1 MERFTACF
9 AELEDPREDNARHDL
24 HEILLIALCALLCGA
39 EDCSEMAAFGRAKE
53 GFLRQFLTLR
63 HGIPSHDTFSRV
75 FRLLDPVQF
84 HACFLRFMQD
94 FAQTAQG
101 VIAIDGKTLRRSFDR
116 AAQKSPLHL
125 VSAWAAGSRLLLGQ
139 LATEE
144 KSNEI
149 TAVPKLLEMLSLKG
163 TIITADAL
171 NCQRSIA
178 AKVVE
183 KGGDY
188 VLALKGNQGT
198 LLEDVRLYL
207 DDPANAPVLSIGKP
221 EVDADHGRIE
231 TRQAFVC
238 TKIDWLAEHDW
249 PGLAALG
256 KVVRTREI
264 KSTVTQETAYYL
276 LSSELSP
283 ARFGAVARGH
293 WGIENSLHWVLD
305 VTMNEDQSRN
315 RKDHGPQNLALLR
328 RWALNTCKLEGSK
341 GSIKGKLKRAGW
353 NDNFLARLL
362 TLAGQDQMR

>member
-1 MERFTACF
+1 
-9 AELEDPREDNARHDL
+9 
-24 HEILLIALCALLCGA
+24 
-39 EDCSEMAAFGRAKE
+39 
-53 GFLRQFLTLR
+53 
-63 HGIPSHDTFSRV
+63 V
-75 FRLLDPVQF
+75 FRLLEPAQF

-94 FAQTAQG
+94 FAQAAQG

-116 AAQKSPLHL
+116 AAPKSPLHL

-139 LATEE
+139 VATDE

-163 TIITADAL
+163 TIVTADAL

-207 DDPANAPVLSIGKP
+207 DDPAHGAAISTGEP
-221 EVDADHGRIE
+221 EVDGGHGRIE

-238 TKIDWLAEHDW
+238 TKIDWLAGHNW
-249 PGLAALG
+249 PGLAAVG
-256 KVVRTREI
+256 KLVRTREI
-264 KSTVTQETAYYL
+264 KGQASHETAYYL
-276 LSSELSP
+276 LSAALSP
-283 ARFGAVARGH
+283 ARFGAAARGH
-293 WGIENSLHWVLD
+293 WGVENSLHWVLD
-305 VTMNEDQSRN
+305 VTMNEDQSRT
-315 RKDHGPQNLALLR
+315 RKDNGPENVALLR
-328 RWALNTCKLEGSK
+328 RWAMNTCKIEGSN

-353 NDNFLARLL
+353 DDHFLARM
-362 TLAGQDQMR
+362 LASSGQAHMQ